1 MAITLC
7 YKHPLL
13 INTLIGLFIFLQLSI
28 TNLVP
33 LLFPSQKAKT
43 KSALSMISRLR
54 FSGAY
59 LPCILYSGR
68 NSVYL
73 ILFFTANSFAHLSI
87 PFAPPEMI
95 SVVSFGIYFS
105 RFLTASVLEPITAF
119 YEPIMGSL
127 LHYSTIRTYNKP
139 IIGSFEVQFY
149 ERKAKTFVTTN

>member
-1 MAITLC
+1 
-7 YKHPLL
+7 
-13 INTLIGLFIFLQLSI
+13 
-28 TNLVP
+28 
-33 LLFPSQKAKT
+33 
-43 KSALSMISRLR
+43 
-54 FSGAY
+54 
-59 LPCILYSGR
+59 
-68 NSVYL
+68 VYL

-105 RFLTASVLEPITAF
+105 RFLTVSVLEPITTPSF

-149 ERKAKTFVTTN
+149 ERKTKTFVTTH